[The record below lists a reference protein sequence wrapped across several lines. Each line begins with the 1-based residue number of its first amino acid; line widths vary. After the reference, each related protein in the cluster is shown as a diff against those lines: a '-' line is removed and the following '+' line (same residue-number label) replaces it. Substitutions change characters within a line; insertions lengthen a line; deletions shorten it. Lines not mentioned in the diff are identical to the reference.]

1 MSKYKYKLYDEFS
14 EQLKFIKQG
23 KIPLK
28 LLVLYAIF
36 HLI

>member
-1 MSKYKYKLYDEFS
+1 MPKYKYKFYDEFS
-14 EQLKFIKQG
+14 EQLTFIKQG

-28 LLVLYAIF
+28 LLVLYAIV